1 MRSPYFLF
9 PWVYLILHLQTRLRA
24 CNLKQGPIHCQMGL
38 RAMPKDH
45 VEEVQ
50 VEEKGKERL

>member
-1 MRSPYFLF
+1 MLSPYFFF
-9 PWVYLILHLQTRLRA
+9 PWVYLILHLQTRLHE

-38 RAMPKDH
+38 RAMPKDR

-50 VEEKGKERL
+50 VEEKGKESL